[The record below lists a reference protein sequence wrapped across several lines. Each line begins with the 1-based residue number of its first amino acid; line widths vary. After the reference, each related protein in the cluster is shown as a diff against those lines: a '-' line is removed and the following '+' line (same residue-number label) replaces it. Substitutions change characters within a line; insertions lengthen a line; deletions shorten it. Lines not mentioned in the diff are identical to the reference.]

1 MRGGVPVF
9 SRPSGRFSGRSEP
22 ANRREA
28 SSPQR
33 PALHA
38 GKLNMVD
45 AGNDSLLVYKR
56 ATSEETMLVVLNF
69 SKNMQSYTLPVED
82 FNQWDLVFTGNEP
95 ITSHMTDA
103 TLDLPP
109 YGLAI
114 LLSRAV

>member
-1 MRGGVPVF
+1 
-9 SRPSGRFSGRSEP
+9 
-22 ANRREA
+22 
-28 SSPQR
+28 
-33 PALHA
+33 
-38 GKLNMVD
+38 
-45 AGNDSLLVYKR
+45 
-56 ATSEETMLVVLNF
+56 
-69 SKNMQSYTLPVED
+69 MQSYTLPVED